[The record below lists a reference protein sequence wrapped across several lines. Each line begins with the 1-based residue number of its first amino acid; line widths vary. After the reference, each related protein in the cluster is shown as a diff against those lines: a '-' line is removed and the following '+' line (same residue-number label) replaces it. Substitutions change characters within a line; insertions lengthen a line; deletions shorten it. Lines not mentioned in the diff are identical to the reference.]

1 MEGEQGNP
9 GSEAGNVIA
18 SSDHAVA
25 TAPENIETVT
35 VNDENGKED
44 AQKNGM
50 DLHFEEISYLL
61 DELYLKS

>member
-18 SSDHAVA
+18 SSNHAVT

-35 VNDENGKED
+35 ANNENGKED
-44 AQKNGM
+44 APKIGK
-50 DLHFEEISYLL
+50 
-61 DELYLKS
+61 LYILNK

>member
-9 GSEAGNVIA
+9 GSEAGNVIT

-35 VNDENGKED
+35 ANNENGKEN
-44 AQKNGM
+44 ARKNGKI
-50 DLHFEEISYLL
+50 FISNKLATF
-61 DELYLKS
+61 